1 MRQSYRPN
9 LPPKPQPYR
18 TLVLDHLG
26 LVAGMF
32 EELGITEVINKA
44 TQQDPAMRIVT
55 AGHAVKA
62 MVLHGLGFI
71 HQQLSLVVL
80 ENNNGFLTQLL
91 AEGLPLCRSLPES
104 LSASVLVS
112 CQEVGPGEPE
122 SAAVQSVRPSAW

>member
-1 MRQSYRPN
+1 MNVTTTGVTKAAN
-9 LPPKPQPYR
+9 LSLVMVNVAYCLR
-18 TLVLDHLG
+18 ADGHSHDLDYSVLDLKADCRG
-26 LVAGMF
+26 SKYV
-32 EELGITEVINKA
+32 EETIKLLPEK
-44 TQQDPAMRIVT
+44 P
-55 AGHAVKA
+55 
-62 MVLHGLGFI
+62 
-71 HQQLSLVVL
+71 VVL